1 MRYTAVLF
9 TLAAAG
15 MPAFFGI
22 RGDSGIEA
30 PRAVIQSVA
39 ADEFRTVPPPSWL
52 PDDPADSLYREARS
66 ALQRSEFTKAAQ
78 MFKQIR
84 ERYPRSEYVGDSFYW
99 EAFSRYRMGGT
110 DQLKTALDLLRAQ
123 QERFA
128 STGTR
133 SDAMTLEARIH
144 GELARRGDEN
154 SAQWVA
160 DHARGP
166 SSGVGY
172 SGSGTR
178 RQGSTCGD
186 DEDDLRIAALNALLQ
201 MDADQAMPI
210 LKKVLARR
218 DPGSECLRRKAVFLV
233 SQKRSTETEDILL
246 GLVRNDPDQEV
257 REQAVFWLS
266 QVATEKS
273 VTALDSILRSSR
285 DPEIQ
290 KKAVFALSQQSNP
303 RASQILR
310 DYALRNDAPAEI
322 REQAI
327 FWIGQ
332 HKSAENAAFLQ
343 RVFTQATNPD
353 TKAKVI
359 FSLAQMGGTE
369 NSRWILGVA
378 LDGKQDMETRKQALF
393 WAGQSGAPLEDIVG
407 LYGKV
412 TDNEMKEQIIFVLS
426 QRKESAAIDKL
437 IDIAKNDPNSELRK
451 KALFWVGQSHDP
463 RAAEVLQSI
472 LEQ

>member
-1 MRYTAVLF
+1 MRYNAVLF

-15 MPAFFGI
+15 MPAFFGVQAF
-22 RGDSGIEA
+22 RGIDA
-30 PRAVIQSVA
+30 PAVVVQAAA
-39 ADEFRTVPPPSWL
+39 ADGFRTVPPPSWL

-66 ALQRSEFTKAAQ
+66 ALQRSEFSKAAQ

-128 STGTR
+128 DTGTR

-160 DHARGP
+160 DHARSTGA
-166 SSGVGY
+166 GY
-172 SGSGTR
+172 SGSGAR
-178 RQGSTCGD
+178 RQGSSCGD
-186 DEDDLRIAALNALLQ
+186 DEDDIRIAALNGLLQ

-246 GLVRNDPDQEV
+246 GLVRNDPDQDV

-343 RVFTQATNPD
+343 RVFSQTTNPD

-369 NSRWILGVA
+369 NSRWILGLA